1 MKKILFIAALLIL
14 ASCKKQTISSEE
26 KIYDYADVLDNFIKW
41 EEILSIDKEHY
52 YAYVFSFS
60 CGHCKE
66 IKQDILTKVIE
77 DGWNIYFIEYESD
90 IPIVDSSV
98 PYVGVSKY
106 QDLGIIGTPTLFEIS
121 NKIVVDRFT
130 GSKEIIT
137 TLYSV
142 SQ

>member
-26 KIYDYADVLDNFIKW
+26 KIYDYADVRDYFIKW

-98 PYVGVSKY
+98 PYVGVSNY
-106 QDLGIIGTPTLFEIS
+106 QELGIIGTPTLFEIS

>member
-14 ASCKKQTISSEE
+14 ASCKKKTISSEE
-26 KIYDYADVLDNFIKW
+26 KIYDYADVRDNFIKW

-77 DGWNIYFIEYESD
+77 YGWNIYFIEYESE

-98 PYVGVSKY
+98 PYVGVSNY
-106 QDLGIIGTPTLFEIS
+106 QELGIIGTPTLFEIS